1 VKIVVFSPLLWEAQF
16 RSTAAQG
23 TWAEARAQQAGPALP
38 LVRLCRHRQ
47 VVIGQES
54 PPFILAAAGKN
65 LGILDDRATNT
76 RVAAAIV
83 SVMLNPVLY
92 RLIGPLEAALR
103 HFVRTPVPVDM
114 VMQSKELYEQAES
127 GRFKAVVVGYGPVGR
142 TLARLLRENEFAL
155 VIIELNADTV
165 RELTSRGIRAI

>member
-1 VKIVVFSPLLWEAQF
+1 LI
-16 RSTAAQG
+16 
-23 TWAEARAQQAGPALP
+23 
-38 LVRLCRHRQ
+38 
-47 VVIGQES
+47 ES
-54 PPFILAAAGKN
+54 PGLVAAALAVILLGKPLAALGIVLLLKYPLRVAVSVAVALAQIGEFSFILAAAGKN

-76 RVAAAIV
+76 LVAAAIV

-114 VMQSKELYEQAES
+114 VMQSKELDEQGES
-127 GRFKAVVVGYGPVGR
+127 GRYKAVVVGYGPVGR

-165 RELTSRGIRAI
+165 RELTSRGIRAR